1 MNLYSIL
8 FFLLF
13 IFDFFWVLLLCCF
26 VFRTESYSA
35 TKVDLELV
43 AILLPLTPKC
53 WDYNHKTA
61 TPHFLCV
68 PSIFTHTQSQWPHLT
83 HLEESFLT
91 VLQQA
96 YPEFP
101 LMSYSQYNNPDK
113 VQGQPRPCNKLPA
126 KGIAM
131 NFSKIQHTGDKSV
144 LRSLLHAVSQR
155 PVYGPLSIIYLMHL
169 LMWPRSITSYIW
181 LLSIPLYNL

>member
-1 MNLYSIL
+1 MTNQHTFPSADWDWQVGSFATVLHVCGGGKRRVGEEGGRDMNLYSIL

-101 LMSYSQYNNPDK
+101 LMSYS
-113 VQGQPRPCNKLPA
+113 
-126 KGIAM
+126 
-131 NFSKIQHTGDKSV
+131 
-144 LRSLLHAVSQR
+144 
-155 PVYGPLSIIYLMHL
+155 
-169 LMWPRSITSYIW
+169 
-181 LLSIPLYNL
+181 